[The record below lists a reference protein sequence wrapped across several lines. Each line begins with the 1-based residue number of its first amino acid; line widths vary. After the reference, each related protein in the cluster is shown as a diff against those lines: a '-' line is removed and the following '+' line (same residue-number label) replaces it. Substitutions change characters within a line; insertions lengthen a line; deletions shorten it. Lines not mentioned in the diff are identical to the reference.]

1 MINNQW
7 VQKATESLPD
17 KDFLRSKNGNGK
29 IITLQVLESLPL
41 KEFLKTKD
49 RKTINFSGKKNFP
62 KLTKSF
68 SWIWIFFGI
77 TILYDLDFFSIFLC

>member
-49 RKTINFSGKKNFP
+49 RKTINFSEKKTFQNSQNLF
-62 KLTKSF
+62 LGSGF
-68 SWIWIFFGI
+68 SLELQFY
-77 TILYDLDFFSIFLC
+77 TI